1 MYTLTAVNNDS
12 AGIPQAYVN
21 QAYILLR
28 CQQNLDVRSNQIS
41 VFDISLQ
48 TLLTY

>member
-1 MYTLTAVNNDS
+1 MYASTAVNHDS

-21 QAYILLR
+21 QAYNLLR

-41 VFDISLQ
+41 VFDISL
-48 TLLTY
+48 LTY

>member
-1 MYTLTAVNNDS
+1 MYASTAVNNDS

-21 QAYILLR
+21 QAYNLLR

-41 VFDISLQ
+41 VFDISL
-48 TLLTY
+48 LTY